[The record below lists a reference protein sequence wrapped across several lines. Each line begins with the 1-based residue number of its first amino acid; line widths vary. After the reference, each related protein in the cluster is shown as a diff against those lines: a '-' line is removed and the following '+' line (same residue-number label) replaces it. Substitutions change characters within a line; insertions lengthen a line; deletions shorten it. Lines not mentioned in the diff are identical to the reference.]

1 VSFTALLDPGS
12 GALSNLTSRLN
23 KEGLKENFKV
33 ALNALVDYCDSK
45 GITAALGGVLGT
57 AAGVAIG
64 SGKIGGAVLG
74 AAAGPAGAVIGIGA
88 AMYLCIMTVYWN
100 TNEVTVRTIKERA
113 V

>member
-1 VSFTALLDPGS
+1 V
-12 GALSNLTSRLN
+12 
-23 KEGLKENFKV
+23 
-33 ALNALVDYCDSK
+33 
-45 GITAALGGVLGT
+45 GT

-64 SGKIGGAVLG
+64 SGKIEGVILG
-74 AAAGPAGAVIGIGA
+74 AAAGPAGLAVGIGA